1 MRSATGG
8 GHFKQFG
15 FPARFMEIHVL
26 QPQGAAAC
34 STVYYALFVRT
45 KRRARRVRTKRRAR
59 RDLRQRRE
67 KAALAARAHLVRQ
80 LQQAEQVGQAE
91 VLAAQHLGETTALAG
106 VGERVQVAHQSL
118 LASAVLDQVY
128 GDRSSFFFYH
138 RDQPAHTP
146 TLISSLQLPGQPGLA
161 ADLTTPNGVRSACQ
175 AFEHHYSAAAPAG
188 VYAAKAIDPA
198 ARATLLN
205 CLTSRLTPAQA
216 RAAEGPGGDPMLS
229 EEELGRALQGS
240 AHSKAPGL
248 DGLPMEVYDRLWPQ
262 LVGPLR
268 AMLREALADTSDPAP
283 LAEFLTGVITLV
295 PKAGKPRDQSAFIL
309 GRDINDSVQF
319 HLGLLEWLQQRHS
332 PAWLLLLDLAGAY
345 DNVSWSL
352 LQDTLVAMGFS
363 QQGHVRWAQLLHR
376 GATSQVLVNG
386 YLTDSF
392 PLASGLLQGSG
403 ASPLYWCVVLQPL
416 VSYLSS
422 LQRAGRITTPAI
434 PTSPL
439 AMHAAT
445 LTPALPTKEY
455 ADDLTILVADRVK
468 DGEVVVEALVRFRAA
483 GGPALSVSKSV
494 ALPCVQ
500 PMTGEAAYGGAA
512 AAITAASLPWQP
524 LGLNLLGRVQVAQQ
538 CLASKVV
545 YQMAAVQPPTALAQA
560 MALAIKRFVAASDL
574 PQERS
579 PNSNRLYPS
588 EAICVMPR
596 REGGVGLPDLGVIST
611 AMRAKMLAQLWSPR
625 VRPWQPLT
633 HSLLADPSH
642 GLSTW
647 VITDPSAPPSRN
659 ITPRL
664 QAHVAALAQLR
675 LFRVVPPESQ
685 SLYSVMAEPL
695 WFNPLIRLIPSAR
708 QEAEGQG
715 WTHVRHVRE
724 ALQRQSQHEGV
735 TRWAA
740 DLVRA
745 CLPEPWQQWVDLRD
759 PPPPDWECLR
769 VGPGVGFVARCHPA
783 LHPSHWVAPNG
794 RLFPLNPT
802 GQGPLGTFQVV
813 EGAVW
818 EPAAVARLNKPNYLL
833 TPEERATHLRPLPAG
848 RLGGQGQEGG
858 QGQGQEEWL
867 LGPWAHLQLD
877 PQVWGLG
884 TTTLLEFTVRDAKVR
899 LHQLQRV
906 SVDALYPPGGGLWP
920 VLWGRRPPR
929 EAGVAQG
936 TAVDGEAFRELEERW
951 QASAQQVTAQRA
963 AEEREQ
969 QGRDAEELL
978 PEEVQGSQ
986 APRWRDTS
994 ARAPPRPS
1002 PEQRAAERA
1011 ERQLEAQQGPRRTGR
1026 QPATLQ
1032 VPPDGMVDELAA
1044 AARPGQSCLQVW
1056 KELMDPTLRREHAI
1070 VAWRVLHGSLMVGAL
1085 WGHILKG
1092 AAAPG
1097 SSDCR
1102 LCQPGQL
1109 ETLTHAFLTC
1119 PAVAPVWE
1127 WVLDVYGHLTG
1138 TRPPSGDALLLLSGR
1153 PTRSEAPPFQ
1163 PSDSLL
1169 WLRLRV
1175 AFLGTV
1181 WRLRSSGAATALQ
1194 PQMVAQRVAEEVV
1207 LTLSSAVKRDWHRVG
1222 RDIRVGLCGAV
1233 PSTWFRGTDPELGAD
1248 QFDRLWPEPSGGW
1261 FAKEGA
1267 EERALE
1273 RDNRCSN
1280 RCTQDCTTN
1289 PSLVL
1294 KAAQSS
1300 EYAHLLQGAL
1310 AAQKA
1315 HKGPAIS
1322 ADPTRPFAGEMP
1334 FTPLCWP
1341 VAYLLPAAVADL
1353 LAVDLGCQ
1361 MLDIVRGRVS
1371 TEVDAHLSYDSTAT
1385 YDKALHLVDLYA
1397 KRGVGLERLY
1407 IKIASTWEGIE
1418 ACRRLQ
1424 AQGIDCNMTLLFS
1437 FAQAAACADAGAALI
1452 SPFVG
1457 RIMDWYKAKEGREF
1471 APEED
1476 PGVLSVKRIYT
1487 YYKTHSYPTIV
1498 MAASF
1503 RNVGEIRELAG
1514 CDNITI
1520 SPQLLAELEACSDP
1534 LPRKLHPGMRDDSL
1548 TKLVISKASF
1558 DTLHSADAMAVEKLA
1573 QGIEGF
1579 AADQRKLEAMLAQ
1592 AAGNA

>member
-1 MRSATGG
+1 MAQRRAAEAEA
-8 GHFKQFG
+8 KAQ
-15 FPARFMEIHVL
+15 A
-26 QPQGAAAC
+26 GAAEAE
-34 STVYYALFVRT
+34 TQAQADAGAYEADEAGADEAGAYEADAGAYEAEAQAQADAL
-45 KRRARRVRTKRRAR
+45 
-59 RDLRQRRE
+59 
-67 KAALAARAHLVRQ
+67 
-80 LQQAEQVGQAE
+80 
-91 VLAAQHLGETTALAG
+91 
-106 VGERVQVAHQSL
+106 
-118 LASAVLDQVY
+118 
-128 GDRSSFFFYH
+128 
-138 RDQPAHTP
+138 
-146 TLISSLQLPGQPGLA
+146 
-161 ADLTTPNGVRSACQ
+161 
-175 AFEHHYSAAAPAG
+175 
-188 VYAAKAIDPA
+188 YAAKAIDPA

-295 PKAGKPRDQSAFIL
+295 PKAGKPRDQVAGYRPITLLNCDVRLVARALEDRLQLPLDLLVSPSQSAFIL

-319 HLGLLEWLQQRHS
+319 HLGLLEWLQQRHN

-352 LQDTLVAMGFS
+352 LQDTLEAMGFS

-422 LQRAGRITTPAI
+422 LQRAGRITTPAL

-445 LTPALPTKEY
+445 LTPALPTMEY
-455 ADDLTILVADRVK
+455 ADDLTILVVDRVK
-468 DGEVVVEALVRFRAA
+468 DGEVVVEALERFRAA

-500 PMTGEAAYGGAA
+500 PVTREAAYGGAA

-538 CLASKVV
+538 CLASKVI
-545 YQMAAVQPPTALAQA
+545 YQMAAVQPPTALAHA

-633 HSLLADPSH
+633 HSLLADPRH

-647 VITDPSAPPSRN
+647 VITDPSAPPLRL

-675 LFRVVPPESQ
+675 LFRVVPPERQ
-685 SLYSVMAEPL
+685 SFYSVMAEPL

-708 QEAEGQG
+708 QEAESQG

-724 ALQRQSQHEGV
+724 ALQRQSQLEGV

-794 RLFPLNPT
+794 RLIPLNPT

-858 QGQGQEEWL
+858 QGQGQGGVDRGGGRGRGWGGSGGRGRGGGQGGCGAGGQGGAPALKAGAPPWPKEEWL

-906 SVDALYPPGGGLWP
+906 SADALYPPGGGLWP

-936 TAVDGEAFRELEERW
+936 TAVDGGAFRELEERW

-1032 VPPDGMVDELAA
+1032 VPPDGTVDELAA
-1044 AARPGQSCLQVW
+1044 ATRPGQSCLQVW

-1097 SSDCR
+1097 SSACR

-1163 PSDSLL
+1163 PPDSLL

-1175 AFLGTV
+1175 AYLGTV

-1233 PSTWFRGTDPELGAD
+1233 PSTWFRGKDPELGAD

-1273 RDNRCSN
+1273 R
-1280 RCTQDCTTN
+1280 
-1289 PSLVL
+1289 VGGGE
-1294 KAAQSS
+1294 AGGIVA
-1300 EYAHLLQGAL
+1300 GARQREER
-1310 AAQKA
+1310 AF
-1315 HKGPAIS
+1315 G
-1322 ADPTRPFAGEMP
+1322 AGE
-1334 FTPLCWP
+1334 LVVRLSLQWP
-1341 VAYLLPAAVADL
+1341 VPF
-1353 LAVDLGCQ
+1353 LA
-1361 MLDIVRGRVS
+1361 
-1371 TEVDAHLSYDSTAT
+1371 
-1385 YDKALHLVDLYA
+1385 
-1397 KRGVGLERLY
+1397 
-1407 IKIASTWEGIE
+1407 
-1418 ACRRLQ
+1418 
-1424 AQGIDCNMTLLFS
+1424 
-1437 FAQAAACADAGAALI
+1437 
-1452 SPFVG
+1452 P
-1457 RIMDWYKAKEGREF
+1457 
-1471 APEED
+1471 
-1476 PGVLSVKRIYT
+1476 
-1487 YYKTHSYPTIV
+1487 
-1498 MAASF
+1498 
-1503 RNVGEIRELAG
+1503 LA
-1514 CDNITI
+1514 
-1520 SPQLLAELEACSDP
+1520 
-1534 LPRKLHPGMRDDSL
+1534 
-1548 TKLVISKASF
+1548 
-1558 DTLHSADAMAVEKLA
+1558 
-1573 QGIEGF
+1573 
-1579 AADQRKLEAMLAQ
+1579 
-1592 AAGNA
+1592 

>member
-1 MRSATGG
+1 MTGG
-8 GHFKQFG
+8 PLGRSVSGRLSVGLGEALHSQQPNKPKGLAQPHKLQALLDWAADS
-15 FPARFMEIHVL
+15 PAQVVFLQECHKAESVWQWAKALSGAKPAWRGQWFYTPGTGSSQGCLVL
-26 QPQGAAAC
+26 VKPSTLLKGCTQVQLQAEAAQGRVLRVDGVLAGRSVSLVCVYAPTQQSERSTFFSACLPACLPPTAEGRLIIMGGDFNCILSPWDRVGVPQGSQHGEAWVGSRGQGAEQLRQLVTERGLVDAWRQLRPPSARDLTHFSERWQTGARLDLWYVSEGLAQWQLDSTILGLHPAHLDDPELLDYLKGYLQAEDAHHEAARQLG
-34 STVYYALFVRT
+34 TQPRDGH
-45 KRRARRVRTKRRAR
+45 RARWARIKQGMALRAQQFLRTKRRAR

-67 KAALAARAHLVRQ
+67 KAAFAARAHLVRQ

-295 PKAGKPRDQSAFIL
+295 PKAGKPRDQVAGVPPHHAAQLRCAAGGPGPRGQAAAAAGPAGVSSQSAFIL

-500 PMTGEAAYGGAA
+500 PVTGEVAYGGAA
-512 AAITAASLPWQP
+512 AAITAASLPWKP

-685 SLYSVMAEPL
+685 SFYSVMAEPL

-708 QEAEGQG
+708 QESEGQG

-724 ALQRQSQHEGV
+724 ALQRQYQHEGV
-735 TRWAA
+735 TRG
-740 DLVRA
+740 
-745 CLPEPWQQWVDLRD
+745 
-759 PPPPDWECLR
+759 
-769 VGPGVGFVARCHPA
+769 GPVPCF
-783 LHPSHWVAPNG
+783 
-794 RLFPLNPT
+794 
-802 GQGPLGTFQVV
+802 
-813 EGAVW
+813 
-818 EPAAVARLNKPNYLL
+818 
-833 TPEERATHLRPLPAG
+833 
-848 RLGGQGQEGG
+848 GG
-858 QGQGQEEWL
+858 
-867 LGPWAHLQLD
+867 
-877 PQVWGLG
+877 
-884 TTTLLEFTVRDAKVR
+884 
-899 LHQLQRV
+899 
-906 SVDALYPPGGGLWP
+906 
-920 VLWGRRPPR
+920 RPPR

-1032 VPPDGMVDELAA
+1032 VPPDGTVDELAA

-1163 PSDSLL
+1163 PPDSLL

-1175 AFLGTV
+1175 AYLGTV

-1273 RDNRCSN
+1273 RVGGREAGGIVAGARQREERAFGAGPCKAQVQKITGEQLEVEIEDRDRPLIVDFFATWCGPCVLLAQELEKASAH
-1280 RCTQDCTTN
+1280 CVLSWM
-1289 PSLVL
+1289 SLVAEELGDSVKVVKVDVDENRQLSTQL
-1294 KAAQSS
+1294 KIEGLPTMVFIPKDASRP
-1300 EYAHLLQGAL
+1300 AL
-1310 AAQKA
+1310 RTE
-1315 HKGPAIS
+1315 G
-1322 ADPTRPFAGEMP
+1322 
-1334 FTPLCWP
+1334 
-1341 VAYLLPAAVADL
+1341 LLPAA
-1353 LAVDLGCQ
+1353 Q
-1361 MLDIVRGRVS
+1361 IIEIVREMS
-1371 TEVDAHLSYDSTAT
+1371 SPP
-1385 YDKALHLVDLYA
+1385 
-1397 KRGVGLERLY
+1397 
-1407 IKIASTWEGIE
+1407 
-1418 ACRRLQ
+1418 
-1424 AQGIDCNMTLLFS
+1424 NP
-1437 FAQAAACADAGAALI
+1437 AA
-1452 SPFVG
+1452 
-1457 RIMDWYKAKEGREF
+1457 
-1471 APEED
+1471 
-1476 PGVLSVKRIYT
+1476 
-1487 YYKTHSYPTIV
+1487 
-1498 MAASF
+1498 
-1503 RNVGEIRELAG
+1503 
-1514 CDNITI
+1514 
-1520 SPQLLAELEACSDP
+1520 
-1534 LPRKLHPGMRDDSL
+1534 
-1548 TKLVISKASF
+1548 
-1558 DTLHSADAMAVEKLA
+1558 
-1573 QGIEGF
+1573 
-1579 AADQRKLEAMLAQ
+1579 
-1592 AAGNA
+1592 